1 MNLEVE
7 AKFKV
12 KDLETIENQLKDLN
26 AEFVHIVRQTDTYF
40 SSRKVMRKGTGMRIR
55 KEKTADGELTMITF
69 KGPRQRGE
77 FKSRTEIELEID
89 DADKALLLLSELT
102 LSPTLV
108 IDKLRKIYDL
118 DDCQVCLDKVNRLG
132 MFVEIEGP
140 NDRSIDA
147 VRAKIGLKDHRHLNR
162 GYAHMMSNLNKKLRG
177 ED

>member
-12 KDLETIENQLKDLN
+12 KDLESIEQTLIDMG

-55 KEKTADGELTMITF
+55 KEKTSEGEVTWITF

-77 FKSRTEIELEID
+77 FKSRLEIELEVDNSEKAI
-89 DADKALLLLSELT
+89 ALLNELT

-108 IDKLRKIYDL
+108 IDKLRKIYEINQ
-118 DDCQVCLDKVNRLG
+118 CQVCLDKVNRLG
-132 MFVEIEGP
+132 MFIEIEGP
-140 NDRSIDA
+140 NDQVIEE
-147 VRAKIGLKDHRHLNR
+147 VRQKIGLKDARHLNR